1 MDNSR
6 SLRGDSPG
14 KPVVSCPKR
23 SNSDL
28 IPLFPTEKLEQ
39 LGATGAT
46 GATAQS
52 GPEGDKTV
60 VVEKGSVKWSSFDHV
75 SVVKT
80 RKDVGSQ
87 F

>member
-1 MDNSR
+1 MTHSH
-6 SLRGDSPG
+6 
-14 KPVVSCPKR
+14 
-23 SNSDL
+23 L

-39 LGATGAT
+39 LGAT

-60 VVEKGSVKWSSFDHV
+60 VVEKGSVKWSWFDHV

-80 RKDVGSQ
+80 TKDMWVLN
-87 F
+87 FDP